1 MPDVRCIRFVWM
13 RASGNSSSIIFFG
26 GGRWDIPLGC
36 SGWAEQTDTFGSS
49 SYTKKGRR
57 GNLEQGGGGIG
68 RKREKKRCEIGKF
81 ASLLDRYNG
90 KKEALV
96 NCEKCRG
103 NGYFLLLTRKYYQ
116 RKMHFSHRKKGHS
129 LNTSGVYIVKSKIIQ
144 LKMTQLK
151 INTSSSCNLTFSHLL
166 VTRILQSQPGYSSYS
181 LAS

>member
-1 MPDVRCIRFVWM
+1 MATAV
-13 RASGNSSSIIFFG
+13 ALFFSG
-26 GGRWDIPLGC
+26 GGDGIFPWDAADELSRQTPL
-36 SGWAEQTDTFGSS
+36 AVVAIQ
-49 SYTKKGRR
+49 RR
-57 GNLEQGGGGIG
+57 EGEGTWSKGGGGIG